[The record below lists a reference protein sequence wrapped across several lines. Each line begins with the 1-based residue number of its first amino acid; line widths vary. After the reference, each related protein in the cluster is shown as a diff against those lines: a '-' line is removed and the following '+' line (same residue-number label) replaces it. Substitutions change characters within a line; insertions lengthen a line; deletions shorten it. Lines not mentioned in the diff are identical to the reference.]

1 MLNPL
6 SNKNNIKKGLYLV
19 PTPIG
24 NLEDITF
31 RAVEILKRSDFI
43 LCEDTR
49 VTKNLLN
56 KFKIKQKLISNHKFN
71 ETRNLSKVLD
81 LLKNNKIISLVS
93 DAGTPGISDP
103 GAILINECLKYDINV
118 IPLPGPSAV
127 STALSGSGFSE
138 KYLFYGFFPEKE
150 KIIKDSLT
158 MLSNLDLSIIFF
170 LSPKKINKTIPHI
183 KNYFK
188 NRRVVICREM
198 SKFYEEYLRSSVDEL
213 SIFSKEPKGELTV
226 VISEKEFI
234 KKTSQILSESDK
246 SNIKKMIN
254 KLSTKE
260 ITDLISQNSDVSKK
274 EIYKYCLKL
283 KNEN

>member
-24 NLEDITF
+24 NLGDITF

-170 LSPKKINKTIPHI
+170 VSPKKINKTIPHI